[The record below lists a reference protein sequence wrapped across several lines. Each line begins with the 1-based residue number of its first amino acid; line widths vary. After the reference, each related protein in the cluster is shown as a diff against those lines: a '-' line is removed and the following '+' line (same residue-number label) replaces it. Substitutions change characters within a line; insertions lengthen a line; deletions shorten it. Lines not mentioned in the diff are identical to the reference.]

1 MLPLSLSK
9 SRPYPL
15 NTAGVLLNLSHDSIL
30 ICCFFRQLSIACRQ
44 LPFSPL
50 LSSVGLPP
58 RLILGQLLQGIGAI
72 VSDRCFKLKNSD
84 NNQNTPQKQKS
95 PFHLHILLGIVI
107 TAALGIKWCQLSR
120 GMNCLVKVKVD
131 TDTNIDGGTGQTDHT
146 ELNATMAMYGTGLC
160 CSSTFTRVLHTYVW

>member
-1 MLPLSLSK
+1 MPSAALLS
-9 SRPYPL
+9 
-15 NTAGVLLNLSHDSIL
+15 
-30 ICCFFRQLSIACRQ
+30 
-44 LPFSPL
+44 SPL

-58 RLILGQLLQGIGAI
+58 RLILGQLLQGIDAI

-95 PFHLHILLGIVI
+95 PSHLHILLGII

-146 ELNATMAMYGTGLC
+146 QLNATMFASRIPNTHSCIAMYGTGLC
-160 CSSTFTRVLHTYVW
+160 YSSTF